1 MDVDSL
7 LQHMQPRQDAMAKS
21 RLSSSRNTYWLGVP
35 IALCV
40 LVIVLLIGCSTT
52 LNRQAASTRPPQL
65 RVRLLLSLDQLTLV
79 ATQPPI
85 YSTDSDTTR
94 RPLALPRNTP
104 VNVSLTPDGWRIGT
118 TTLGK
123 GTLTIQPTAE
133 GSLAIAPLAAPSE
146 KPSAPRPY
154 RGSYRLV
161 PVAPTRFDVINDVD
175 VEGYLAGVLPREL
188 LKGWHAETYKAQAII
203 ARTYA
208 LYERAISGPARGYW
222 DVYADERS
230 QMYGGMLDE
239 TEKSLQAVNETQ
251 GVVVTYGADGK
262 SPTIFKAYFS
272 ACCGGITQSA
282 SDVFGDPPIDAL
294 MEQNNQT
301 LCNASPRFK
310 WGPVVIT
317 KAELSRRIR
326 AWGAYKKRPE
336 RDLGTVKEVAIQKT
350 NVLGRPTRFS
360 ITDSKGY
367 LYSLQAEEFR
377 SACNW
382 DATGPNAPASK
393 QPTIYSSFVKV
404 ISATDSIRFVEGH
417 GWGHGVGMCQWC
429 SERRAEE
436 GMRHED
442 IVLAAYNHSELMR
455 AY

>member
-1 MDVDSL
+1 
-7 LQHMQPRQDAMAKS
+7 MARS
-21 RLSSSRNTYWLGVP
+21 RPFNQRNTYWLGIP

-52 LNRQAASTRPPQL
+52 LNRQAANNHPPIV
-65 RVRLLLSLDQLTLV
+65 RVRLLLAQDQLTLL
-79 ATQPPI
+79 ASQPPI
-85 YSTDSDTTR
+85 YSTESDNTR
-94 RPLALPRNTP
+94 RPLALPRNAP
-104 VNVSLTPDGWRIGT
+104 INVSLTPEGWRIGST
-118 TTLGK
+118 ILGK
-123 GTLTIQPTAE
+123 GTLTLQPTAE
-133 GSLAIAPLAAPSE
+133 GSLAIAPLAGPSE
-146 KPSAPRPY
+146 KPIAPRPY
-154 RGSYRLV
+154 RGTYRLF
-161 PVAPTRFDVINDVD
+161 PVGPTRFDVINDVD

-188 LKGWHAETYKAQAII
+188 LRGWHVETYKAQAII

-251 GVVVTYGADGK
+251 GVVVTYAADGQQ
-262 SPTIFKAYFS
+262 PTIFKAYFS

-282 SDVFGDPPIDAL
+282 SDVFGDPPIEAL
-294 MEQNNQT
+294 EAQNNQT

-317 KAELSRRIR
+317 KAELTRRMR
-326 AWGAYKKRPE
+326 AWGTYKKRAE
-336 RDLGTVKEVAIQKT
+336 RDMAPIKEVAIQQT
-350 NVLGRPTRFS
+350 NVWGRPTRFS
-360 ITDSKGY
+360 ISDSKGL

-377 SACNW
+377 SASNW
-382 DATGPNAPASK
+382 DATGPGAPASPAPK
-393 QPTIYSSFVKV
+393 PPTLYSSFVKV
-404 ISATDSIRFVEGH
+404 ISTSDSIRFIEGH

-429 SERRAEE
+429 SQRRAEE

-442 IVLAAYNHSELMR
+442 IVLAAYNHSQLMR